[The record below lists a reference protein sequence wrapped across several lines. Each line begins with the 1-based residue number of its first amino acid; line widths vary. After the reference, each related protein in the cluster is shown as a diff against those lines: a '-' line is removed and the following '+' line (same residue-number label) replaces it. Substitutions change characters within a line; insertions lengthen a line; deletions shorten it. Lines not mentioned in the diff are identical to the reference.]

1 MSSKLL
7 GCLWYRLYKLFP
19 LRFQMIWLDTS
30 FRIHAIFYGN
40 EFFKRAE
47 VDLVKEHARDI
58 LIDNRKRNVN
68 FWSTFL
74 PYGLK
79 KEKNFSYSLYMDYI
93 ISLKIHPSYIDEN
106 EIDISLQNE
115 QIWKIIALPN

>member
-1 MSSKLL
+1 
-7 GCLWYRLYKLFP
+7 
-19 LRFQMIWLDTS
+19 MIWLDTS
-30 FRIHAIFYGN
+30 FRIHAIFYGD

-106 EIDISLQNE
+106 GIDISLQNE